1 MNRCHD
7 YDDIISL
14 PHHVSAKHPGMSI
27 IDRAAQFSP
36 FAALTGL
43 GAALDETAR
52 LTDARIELSEDQKEE
67 IDLALRRLQE
77 QTASGEAPEVEITWF
92 CPDDKKSGGAYRTAT
107 GAVKKVDEFGK
118 MVILRDGDRIPFGDI
133 VLVGWRQ

>member
-1 MNRCHD
+1 MNDCHD

-14 PHHVSAKHPGMSI
+14 PHHISSKHPRMPL

-52 LTDARIELSEDQKEE
+52 LTDARIELSEERKEE
-67 IDLALRRLQE
+67 INLALRRLQE
-77 QTASGEAPEVEITWF
+77 QIASGEAPRVKITCF
-92 CPDDKKSGGAYRTAT
+92 CPDDKKSGGAYRTVA
-107 GAVKKVDEFGK
+107 GVVKKVDEFEK
-118 MVILRDGDRIPFGDI
+118 MLILRDGERIPFWDI
-133 VLVGWRQ
+133 ALID

>member
-1 MNRCHD
+1 MSDCHD

-14 PHHVSAKHPGMSI
+14 PHHVSTKHPRMPL

-52 LTDARIELSEDQKEE
+52 LTDARIELSEERKEE
-67 IDLALRRLQE
+67 INLALRRLQE
-77 QTASGEAPEVEITWF
+77 QTASGEAPEAKITFF
-92 CPDDKKSGGAYRTAT
+92 CPDDKKSGGTYRTVA
-107 GAVKKVDEFGK
+107 GVVKKVDEFEK
-118 MVILRDGDRIPFGDI
+118 TLILRDGEKIPFWDI
-133 VLVGWRQ
+133 VLIG